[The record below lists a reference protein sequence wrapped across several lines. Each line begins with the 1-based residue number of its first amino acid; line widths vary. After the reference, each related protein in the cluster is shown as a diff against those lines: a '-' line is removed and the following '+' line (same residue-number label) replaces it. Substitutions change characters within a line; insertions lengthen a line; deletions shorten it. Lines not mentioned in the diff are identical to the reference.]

1 MFRRKKSPPAQLAGK
16 DCTLLAAHETTTAA
30 ERAQKWEHDDPFP
43 EVQPALLSAI
53 DVWNYIRVTAMV
65 HPYSDDDLKAASY
78 QVRMGGEFIRWD
90 GGKKLEQSVAA
101 AGSIT
106 LPPNSISFV
115 QTEVIFRLPHYVA
128 MRFNLQIS
136 HVHRGILL
144 GTGPVVDPGF
154 QGRLLIPLHNL
165 TSAPY
170 TIPAKEPLI
179 WVEFTKTTFGR
190 RQADVD
196 HLDTTGR
203 DYLFPRDKRNLTPDQ
218 YFRRANNL
226 NPIESSIPE
235 AIAQSKADAT
245 QAAQAATHA
254 STEALAAKNAAE
266 RSERQSAA
274 ADKKLLG
281 IGLGGLFAAVAA
293 VVAIYLQA
301 VSIVQ
306 DAATSVI
313 DAKQVVEQA
322 RSAEQASRAAAERVS
337 RLEQRLKELE
347 ARSRAPALP
356 LTEAIPPPS
365 AAPR

>member
-1 MFRRKKSPPAQLAGK
+1 VLRRKKPAASQLTGK
-16 DCTLLAAHETTTAA
+16 DCSPLASQESPAAA
-30 ERAQKWEHDDPFP
+30 ERAKKWEYEDPFLQ
-43 EVQPALLSAI
+43 VQPALLSAI

-78 QVRMGGEFIRWD
+78 QVRMGGQFIRWEN
-90 GGKKLEQSVAA
+90 GKKLEQTVDT
-101 AGSIT
+101 AGAII

-115 QTEVIFRLPHYVA
+115 QTEAIFRLPHYIA

-165 TSAPY
+165 TSAAY
-170 TIPAKEPLI
+170 RIPANEPLI

-196 HLDTTGR
+196 HLDTTWR
-203 DYLFPRDKRNLTPDQ
+203 NYLFPPDKRHLSPDQ

-226 NPIESSIPE
+226 DPIESSIPE
-235 AIAQSKADAT
+235 AIALSKADAT
-245 QAAQAATHA
+245 EAAEAAKNA
-254 STEALAAKNAAE
+254 RADALAAKTAAE

-281 IGLGGLFAAVAA
+281 IGVASFFAAVAA
-293 VVAIYLQA
+293 VIAIYLQA
-301 VSIVQ
+301 VGIVQ
-306 DAATSVI
+306 DAATTVT
-313 DAKQVVEQA
+313 DAREVVEQA
-322 RSAEQASRAAAERVS
+322 KAAEQADRAAAVRVR
-337 RLEQRLKELE
+337 RLEKRIKELE
-347 ARSRAPALP
+347 SNLTVPARPVTAA
-356 LTEAIPPPS
+356 TPPPS
-365 AAPR
+365 ATPR